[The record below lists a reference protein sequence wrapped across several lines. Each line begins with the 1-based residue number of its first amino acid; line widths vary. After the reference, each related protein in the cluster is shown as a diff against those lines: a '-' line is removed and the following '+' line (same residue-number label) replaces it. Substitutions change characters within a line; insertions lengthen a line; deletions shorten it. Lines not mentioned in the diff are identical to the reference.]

1 MKKERIKSPNVSE
14 PPPELWS
21 NCVRVGNTIYMA
33 GLTARARDGVTVLG
47 DNEYE
52 QAKTTFQ
59 KFKDYITAAG
69 GQMNDFVKLTIYV
82 TNIKKNTEVWRARK
96 EFFSGDFPACTLVEV
111 SALATPELLLEIEG
125 VAILNCAP

>member
-1 MKKERIKSPNVSE
+1 MKKERIQSPNVSE

-21 NCVRVGNTIYMA
+21 NCVKVGNTIYMS
-33 GLTARARDGVTVLG
+33 GLTSRAPNGVSVLG

-52 QAKTTFQ
+52 QAKITFQ
-59 KFKDYITAAG
+59 KFKEYITAAG

-82 TNIKKNTEVWRARK
+82 KNTEVWRARK
-96 EFFSGDFPACTLVEV
+96 EFFTGDFPACTLVEV
-111 SALATPELLLEIEG
+111 SALASPDLLLEIEG